1 VRVAF
6 KRDGRGAVIDA
17 DFCLNCIPAQLM
29 AGIDN
34 NFPDEYLK
42 GLAALEAGHL
52 FKVGFQVKERFW
64 EREGIYGGVSWTSQD
79 ITQLW
84 YPSHGIMGNKG
95 VMLGAYTWVEEIG
108 KRFAQMSNAER
119 IEAAIVQGEK
129 LHPGYRGYLDHGVS
143 IAWKNMNHIYGCAA
157 KWSEELRA
165 QYFKTLQEPVGRHY
179 MIGDQISYEAGWQE
193 GAIQS
198 AYRAIADID
207 RRVRAEPAAAA

>member
-1 VRVAF
+1 VTYH
-6 KRDGRGAVIDA
+6 KGGRAEAIDA

-34 NFPDEYLK
+34 NLPTEYVQ
-42 GLAALEAGHL
+42 GLAALETGHL

-64 EREGIYGGVSWTSQD
+64 EREGIYGGISWTKQD

-84 YPSHGIMGNKG
+84 YPSHGIMGSTG
-95 VMLGAYTWVEEIG
+95 VLLGAYTWDEAIG
-108 KRFAQMSNAER
+108 KRFSEMSNADR

-129 LHPGYRGYLDHGVS
+129 LHPGYRGYLKNGVS
-143 IAWKNMNHIYGCAA
+143 IAWKNMNHMHGCAA
-157 KWSEELRA
+157 KWTEELRA
-165 QYFKTLQEPVGRHY
+165 QYFKILQEPAGNHY

-207 RRVRAEPAAAA
+207 RRVHTESGAA